1 MHKKEF
7 THTWRIGTRQRRRR
21 PRRCCPP
28 RCAASLRQRSA
39 RGVNTPDITCYR
51 FHDPGHVVR
60 FSTAG
65 TMVAL
70 RRAVAARVSLAEPRL
85 RRWTAE
91 RVDFDWPLSSTD
103 APWLRG
109 AACGPWLARTKA
121 ASASRPRTGAKCACA
136 NTCVGCRNPPPRPL
150 TIRCSG
156 SSGYAS
162 AASLSWDTKV
172 HDFKLDYLTS
182 RMQEAPAQ
190 AVIDQVLR
198 VERVGVRRLAL
209 VRAVRCVIPGLKGD
223 ISGAGSRR
231 QAL

>member
-1 MHKKEF
+1 M
-7 THTWRIGTRQRRRR
+7 
-21 PRRCCPP
+21 
-28 RCAASLRQRSA
+28 
-39 RGVNTPDITCYR
+39 
-51 FHDPGHVVR
+51 R
-60 FSTAG
+60 FSKLG
-65 TMVAL
+65 PFVVAL
-70 RRAVAARVSLAEPRL
+70 PRAVAARVSFAEPQL
-85 RRWTAE
+85 RRLTAE

-172 HDFKLDYLTS
+172 HEFKLNLTS
-182 RMQEAPAQ
+182 WVQEAPAQ
-190 AVIDQVLR
+190 ADIDQVLR